1 MALSKTRIDKAGRSL
16 AYPAELT
23 LESMEL
29 EEDFDEYR
37 ISHLEPLSLTTL
49 ELQSWL
55 HGYGGSYYIAQRVK
69 RKPQI
74 VRKLRRLSVRLTQL
88 QDIGGCRIIVE
99 HNENVDK
106 LIAFI
111 KDNVIKS
118 ASFAVKRVTDYREK
132 GRDETG
138 YRSAHLLLERDG
150 RSLELQVRSRIQH
163 YWAESIER
171 TSVIYGQHLKEQE
184 GDPAVIA
191 YFKQLSDVFYEIES
205 GRDPSVQAK
214 VALDR
219 MRERAQHI
227 IYEADRNRVFD
238 SKVNEDIVRTLT
250 NAQGNEGALTNWIMV
265 FNWNTGDFVT
275 WDVVGRE
282 AESAKAKYTHYERQF
297 SSDAGFEVV
306 MIGSSDIST
315 VRQTHSHY
323 FGIEKFDTILESL
336 DQSIIGF
343 KTRMDIDV
351 GARQIL
357 ALLVRKKFWGR
368 KSANI
373 DTLKNH
379 FAKSVSTFDSSL
391 STLRELGLVTID
403 DGQSPV
409 SLNLKKKAEIEGY
422 L

>member
-1 MALSKTRIDKAGRSL
+1 MALSKSRIDKAGRSL
-16 AYPAELT
+16 ANPGELT
-23 LESMEL
+23 IESMEL

-49 ELQSWL
+49 ELQNWL
-55 HGYGGSYYIAQRVK
+55 HGYGSSYYIAQRVK

-99 HNENVDK
+99 NNENVDQ
-106 LIAFI
+106 LISFI
-111 KDNVIKS
+111 RDNVTKICGFS
-118 ASFAVKRVTDYREK
+118 LRRVTDYREK
-132 GRDETG
+132 GRDQTG

-150 RSLELQVRSRIQH
+150 RSLELQIRSRIQH

-171 TSVIYGQHLKEQE
+171 TSVIYGRHLKEQE
-184 GDPAVIA
+184 GDPAVID
-191 YFKQLSDVFYEIES
+191 YFRQLSDVFYEIES
-205 GRDPSVQAK
+205 SRNPNVQSK

-219 MRERAQHI
+219 KREQAQRI
-227 IYEADRNRVFD
+227 IYESDKNRIFD
-238 SKVNEDIVRTLT
+238 SSVNEDIVLTLA
-250 NAQGNEGALTNWIMV
+250 NMQGGDNDLTNWIMV

-282 AESAKAKYTHYERQF
+282 AESAKAKYTQYESQF
-297 SSDAGFEVV
+297 SSEAGFEVV
-306 MIGSSDIST
+306 MIGSSDIAT
-315 VRQTHSHY
+315 IRQTHSHY

-336 DQSIIGF
+336 DQSIVGF

-357 ALLVRKKFWGR
+357 ALLVRKKYWGR
-368 KSANI
+368 KGATI

-379 FAKSVSTFDSSL
+379 FAKGVNTFESSL
-391 STLRELGLVTID
+391 STLRERELVTMSD
-403 DGQSPV
+403 FQAPV
-409 SLNLKKKAEIEGY
+409 SLNIKKKSEIESY